1 MKKKKFMWL
10 SMLFLAAVCVGFA
23 SCGDDDDDGNGVITG
38 GGMEL
43 PKNVTL
49 VKTTVPADE
58 NSTREIEFFT
68 LQDGTGYYNAEYNRY
83 TAIPRPDLSPTSL
96 DAASYYVFP
105 FFEVRYSRTDGEP
118 NIFSHD
124 TNENF
129 NVVYDEQNGR
139 YVVRD
144 DYGVMTY
151 WRVLSKSDTQCQ
163 ISKVDDSGTIVNTET
178 FEIRKVGSE
187 YSKMTYWEYNNQTP
201 IADDKV
207 SFIGADETISQGS
220 SASLKTNSR
229 GIWYTNYITI
239 DIYSDEYF
247 SIDQI
252 ESSTSASW
260 LSVVDK
266 TILWYKG
273 PVLDSYNEATRVMVY
288 WATTSNSGADRTGTI
303 TLKVKNVEG
312 KAYSATYTVEQQGE
326 SNGGGGNGG
335 NGGNGGSGG
344 GTTDEWE
351 AISAPGYLP
360 YYYCPTDRTTTPSY
374 PRSTTHT
381 VYKNKNTGAYK
392 ITWAGVTYAAYR
404 GSNKITIGR
413 DSHTTYNATIKRWM
427 PCTDYYYLEFTIY

>member
-1 MKKKKFMWL
+1 MKKRVFMWL
-10 SMLFLAAVCVGFA
+10 SILFLAAVCVGFA

-96 DAASYYVFP
+96 DAANYYVFP
-105 FFEVRYSRTDGEP
+105 FFEERYSRTDGEP

-178 FEIRKVGSE
+178 FEIRKIGSE

-201 IADDKV
+201 IAD
-207 SFIGADETISQGS
+207 E
-220 SASLKTNSR
+220 
-229 GIWYTNYITI
+229 
-239 DIYSDEYF
+239 
-247 SIDQI
+247 
-252 ESSTSASW
+252 
-260 LSVVDK
+260 
-266 TILWYKG
+266 
-273 PVLDSYNEATRVMVY
+273 
-288 WATTSNSGADRTGTI
+288 
-303 TLKVKNVEG
+303 
-312 KAYSATYTVEQQGE
+312 QGE

-335 NGGNGGSGG
+335 SGGNGG

-413 DSHTTYNATIKRWM
+413 DYHTTYNTTIKRWM
-427 PCTDYYYLEFTIY
+427 SCTDYYYLEFTIY